1 MVFRSVCY
9 KEKALK
15 VSSTESDPT
24 VFDGMDFAELEDRFG
39 QDSARAILRTLEQF
53 EGIPEFRVATLSCED
68 RMRNVMQAMKD
79 NIRFQTRH

>member
-1 MVFRSVCY
+1 M
-9 KEKALK
+9 K
-15 VSSTESDPT
+15 VSNTENDT
-24 VFDGMDFAELEDRFG
+24 ALFEGIDFAELEDRFG